1 MTGQRF
7 AGGTS
12 RRDSGGVRSANNLPL
27 IRTTFVGRESPLA
40 DLGML
45 LDGAAVVTL
54 VGPGGVGKTRLAIEF
69 ARRRLGDF
77 PDGVWLADLAPVA

>member
-7 AGGTS
+7 AGETS

-27 IRTTFVGRESPLA
+27 IRTSFVGRESPLA

-54 VGPGGVGKTRLAIEF
+54 VGQAMLHERFLPL
-69 ARRRLGDF
+69 
-77 PDGVWLADLAPVA
+77 VANP